1 MILALLHHSVPIQI
15 VDDKKIITTEDTENT
30 EKKGQIRAFRASVCS
45 VLSVVI
51 PDREVI
57 S

>member
-1 MILALLHHSVPIQI
+1 MSRPFR
-15 VDDKKIITTEDTENT
+15 DDKKIVTTEGTENT
-30 EKKGQIRAFRASVCS
+30 EKKGQACAFRASVCS